1 VTDERLE
8 RADELLDRARTE
20 PLAQA
25 QELGEAAARLR
36 MQVLG
41 EKPYPVLAC
50 AQCWRLTGWLGSED
64 RCDVCISTA
73 RREAAYEDPGGSFA
87 ALRGLRAAAPRQRH
101 AAWKR
106 VAAVLGVGGPLA
118 LARVQAWCEHV
129 DMGVTGPPSPE
140 EGYVAFDGERGE
152 WPAPEGH
159 DLLVRFS
166 TRAFEFHRDGWQQA
180 LHTGGPVV
188 LTPHVFPASLP
199 MYQLAE
205 AWTDYRAEIQR
216 FGAARWQAEE
226 ARRESDRQEAQDLAE
241 AREEQTGT
249 SGLLD

>member
-1 VTDERLE
+1 VTDERLL

-20 PLAQA
+20 PLARA
-25 QELGEAAARLR
+25 QELGEEAARLR
-36 MQVLG
+36 MEVLG

-50 AQCWRLTGWLGSED
+50 RECWRLTGWLGSED
-64 RCDVCISTA
+64 RCDVCISSA
-73 RREAAYEDPGGSFA
+73 RREAAYADPEGSFLA
-87 ALRGLRAAAPRQRH
+87 VPEPRAPASGRKH

-106 VAAVLGVGGPLA
+106 AAAMLGVGGPLA
-118 LARVQAWCEHV
+118 MARVEAWAEHV
-129 DMGVTGPPSPE
+129 DMGVTGPAGPE
-140 EGYVAFDGERGE
+140 EGYVAFDAERGE

-166 TRAFEFHRDGWQQA
+166 TRAYEFRRDAWQQA
-180 LHTGGPVV
+180 LHTGGPVA

-199 MYQLAE
+199 MDQLAE
-205 AWTDYRAEIQR
+205 AWTDYRDEIQR
-216 FGAARWQAEE
+216 WSAARWQAEE
-226 ARRESDRQEAQDLAE
+226 AKRESDRQDAEELAD